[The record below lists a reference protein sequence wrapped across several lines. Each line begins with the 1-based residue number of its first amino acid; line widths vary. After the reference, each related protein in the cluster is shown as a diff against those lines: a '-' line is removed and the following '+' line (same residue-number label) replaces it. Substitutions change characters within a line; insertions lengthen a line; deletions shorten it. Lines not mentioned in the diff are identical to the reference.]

1 VRKPLD
7 QGQGSF
13 IAAANI
19 VQTDVQARG
28 REPVSAQGAI
38 VRASATA
45 AGLAGVIVASAV
57 LWISLGFAPSARRDI
72 TLLYVGADDC
82 APCRAWQ
89 REDGPTFRS
98 SSEFARVTYREVK
111 SPSILDVL
119 KDEYWPDDLRRYRE
133 RIGRGAG
140 VPLWLVVANG
150 EIVEQGFGA
159 SHWRS
164 SVLPRIRSL
173 LR

>member
-1 VRKPLD
+1 VSV
-7 QGQGSF
+7 QG
-13 IAAANI
+13 
-19 VQTDVQARG
+19 
-28 REPVSAQGAI
+28 EI
-38 VRASATA
+38 VRAGA
-45 AGLAGVIVASAV
+45 AMAALAGVTAAAAV
-57 LWISLGFAPSARRDI
+57 LWISLGATPSARRDV

-98 SSEFARVTYREVK
+98 RPEFAPVAYREVK
-111 SPSILDVL
+111 SPSVLDIL

-140 VPLWLVVANG
+140 VPLWLVLADG

-159 SHWRS
+159 SQWRG
-164 SVLPRIRSL
+164 SVLPKIRSL

>member
-1 VRKPLD
+1 V
-7 QGQGSF
+7 S
-13 IAAANI
+13 
-19 VQTDVQARG
+19 VQR
-28 REPVSAQGAI
+28 AI
-38 VRASATA
+38 VRVGAVA
-45 AGLAGVIVASAV
+45 AGLAGVIVATAV
-57 LWISLGFAPSARRDI
+57 LWISPGSAPSARRDV

-89 REDGPTFRS
+89 RADGPAFRS
-98 SSEFARVTYREVK
+98 SPEFAHVAYREVK
-111 SPSILDVL
+111 SPSVLDLL

-140 VPLWLVVANG
+140 VPLWLVVADD

-159 SHWRS
+159 SQWRG
-164 SVLPRIRSL
+164 SVLPKIRSL